1 MTQSTSTT
9 LAVQNPNPTIY
20 IGNIDW
26 SIKKTLL
33 RKSLYHLFSR
43 YGKLLDIIA
52 LRAEGLRGQAWVIFE
67 ELPCA
72 SSALRELQGIIFFG
86 KPLHIQYSHQLSDL
100 IARRE
105 GIPKAQRRNKV
116 IGTEQ
121 KLTDKSK
128 AAQATSTEDEHLSS
142 NEDASSSEEEGPNI
156 VDDDIHRKKRSRIE
170 EEGPP
175 SKILFASNLPNEC
188 NDMMIAMLFR
198 QYAGFKEC
206 RMPRPGIAFIEF
218 EDEAH
223 ATLAMRNLQ
232 GFKLT
237 DEDSLNLSYGKV

>member
-1 MTQSTSTT
+1 M
-9 LAVQNPNPTIY
+9 NTIQ
-20 IGNIDW
+20 
-26 SIKKTLL
+26 
-33 RKSLYHLFSR
+33 
-43 YGKLLDIIA
+43 
-52 LRAEGLRGQAWVIFE
+52 EGLRGQAWVIFE

-72 SSALRELQGIIFFG
+72 TSALRELQGIVFFG
-86 KPLHIQYSHQLSDL
+86 KPLQIQYAHQLSDI

-116 IGTEQ
+116 TGITQ
-121 KLTDKSK
+121 KLTGQSK
-128 AAQATSTEDEHLSS
+128 VRKGATEDQHLSS
-142 NEDASSSEEEGPNI
+142 NEESSSSDEEGPNL
-156 VDDDIHRKKRSRIE
+156 VNEGTHRKKRSRIE
-170 EEGPP
+170 DGGPP
-175 SKILFASNLPNEC
+175 SKILFASDLPNEC

-206 RMPRPGIAFIEF
+206 RMPRPGIAFVEF

>member
-1 MTQSTSTT
+1 M
-9 LAVQNPNPTIY
+9 IK
-20 IGNIDW
+20 
-26 SIKKTLL
+26 SIQ
-33 RKSLYHLFSR
+33 
-43 YGKLLDIIA
+43 
-52 LRAEGLRGQAWVIFE
+52 EGLRGQAWVIFE

-72 SSALRELQGIIFFG
+72 TSAVRELQGIVFFG
-86 KPLHIQYSHQLSDL
+86 KPLHIQYAHQLSDL

-105 GIPKAQRRNKV
+105 GVPKAQRRNKV
-116 IGTEQ
+116 VGIQQ
-121 KLTDKSK
+121 KLHDKSK
-128 AAQATSTEDEHLSS
+128 VAKATTEDENLSS
-142 NEDASSSEEEGPNI
+142 NEDAASSEEEGPNI
-156 VDDDIHRKKRSRIE
+156 VDEGIHRKKRSRIE

-188 NDMMIAMLFR
+188 NEMMIAMLFR

-206 RMPRPGIAFIEF
+206 RMPRPGIAFVEF
-218 EDEAH
+218 EDDSH